1 MRHTLSITLAA
12 VAVVLSLAAPGY
24 AQGMSGRRAG
34 DDGHHNGAGQHD
46 THLHDGHHDG
56 HHEEHWHSGYVFR
69 GPYVYWNSYPVYVP
83 TTPGY
88 WYYCPSAEAYYP
100 YVTYCLDT
108 WVPVPV
114 Q

>member
-1 MRHTLSITLAA
+1 MRHTLSITLVA
-12 VAVVLSLAAPGY
+12 VAVVLSLVAPGY

-34 DDGHHNGAGQHD
+34 DDGHHNSAGQHD
-46 THLHDGHHDG
+46 SHQHDGDHEHHG
-56 HHEEHWHSGYVFR
+56 HPGHPVFR
-69 GPYVYWNSYPVYVP
+69 GPYVYWNPYPVYVP

-100 YVTYCLDT
+100 YVTYCLDA